1 MYIDGIGVVF
11 ARGRGAQCF
20 EAALKEGWRPPA
32 QENSSMPVYRVEKD
46 TLTDK
51 SVLRKT
57 RRADRF
63 SKMALL
69 AAWDA
74 AYDSSVALETQGG
87 SLGVIL
93 ATGFGP
99 HETTF
104 DFLDEII
111 AYGDS
116 NVSPTIFSHSV
127 HNAAASYIALALD
140 SRGPTLTLTRYAFS
154 FQEALMLAQCWI
166 DQGRCQNVL
175 VGCADVCGTAMEYV
189 CSRKLRIAAD
199 GKIKPFD
206 FSSSPEAVPGEG
218 SLFLMLTREN
228 TSGSYCEIA
237 DVELY
242 NDEFKVKGELMIVE
256 SDGMAGDETKY
267 RDSINSDAVVAGYA
281 PLFGSMMTGS
291 GFHCAAAALMLKN
304 QLKYS
309 SPVNSNPHGVNICIA
324 TEPAELNEICCIK
337 YNCENKKAVVKL
349 KS

>member
-1 MYIDGIGVVF
+1 M
-11 ARGRGAQCF
+11 RCF
-20 EAALKEGWRPPA
+20 EEALREGWRPPA
-32 QENSSMPVYRVEKD
+32 QASSSLPVYRVDKE
-46 TLTDK
+46 TLTDR
-51 SVLRKT
+51 SVLRKS

-74 AYDSSVALETQGG
+74 AHDSSLDLETQAG
-87 SLGVIL
+87 SLAVIL

-99 HETTF
+99 HQTTF

-111 AYGDS
+111 TYGDG
-116 NVSPTIFSHSV
+116 NVSPTVFSHSV
-127 HNAAASYIALALD
+127 HNAAASYIALALN

-154 FQEALMLAQCWI
+154 FQEALLLAQCWI
-166 DQGRCQNVL
+166 DQRRCRNVL
-175 VGCADVCGTAMEYV
+175 VGAVDVCGTAMEYV
-189 CSRKLRIAAD
+189 CGRKLRIAAD

-218 SLFLMLTREN
+218 SLFLMLTGEKS
-228 TSGSYCEIA
+228 SGSYCEIA

-242 NDEFKVKGELMIVE
+242 KDQFNAPCELMIVE
-256 SDGMAGDETKY
+256 ADGMAGAETKY
-267 RDSINSDAVVAGYA
+267 RDLIDSDAALAGYA

-291 GFHCAAAALMLKN
+291 GFNCAAAALMLKN
-304 QLKYS
+304 QVKYS
-309 SPVNSNPHGVNICIA
+309 SPVTSNPDGVDICVA
-324 TEPAELNEICCIK
+324 TGPAELNQICCVK